1 MDYLALI
8 VGILIGAAVSWLL
21 LKLKQQQVSNP
32 FEAEANQL
40 RADQAALQQSL
51 QLRLDE
57 INRLR
62 DESLKLRE
70 ETTVLNKDASHWK
83 ASYQALLDRLESQKL
98 ELESVRER
106 FNLEFREIAE
116 KLLDEKSKKFTDSNK
131 ESIDQI
137 LKPLREKISEFEQ
150 KVDSTHKEGLLN
162 NEALKQQLLSLKDLN
177 AQMSRDAINL
187 TKALKGE
194 NKTQGNWGEFILES
208 VLEKSGLMKD
218 REYFVQ
224 VSLTDEDGNR
234 LQPDVVVNLPD
245 EKAIVIDSKVSLN
258 AYERYSSAETDVEIE
273 LAKKEHLMSVR
284 NHLKGLLGKNYQKLH
299 GLNSLDFVLLF
310 IPIEPAFATAVQADP
325 AIFQEAFD
333 KNIVIV
339 SPTTLLATLRTI
351 ASIWRQEHQNRNALE
366 IAKKGGDMYDK
377 FAAFADDLL
386 KLGAQMDTSKK
397 TYEEAMKKL
406 STGTGN
412 LVKRASDLK
421 KLGLNSG
428 KNINPLLSAATEEE

>member
-8 VGILIGAAVSWLL
+8 VGVLIGAAVSWLL

-70 ETTVLNKDASHWK
+70 ETTTLNKDASHWK
-83 ASYQALLDRLESQKL
+83 ASFQALQERLESQKQ

-177 AQMSRDAINL
+177 VQMSRDAINL
-187 TKALKGE
+187 TRALKGE

-258 AYERYSSAETDVEIE
+258 AYERYSSAETDAEIE
-273 LAKKEHLMSVR
+273 VARKEHLMSVR
-284 NHLKGLLGKNYQKLH
+284 NHLKGLSSKNYQKLH

-351 ASIWRQEHQNRNALE
+351 ASIWRQENQNRNALE

-377 FAAFADDLL
+377 FVAFADDLL

-412 LVKRASDLK
+412 LVKRAADLK

>member
-32 FEAEANQL
+32 FETEANQL

-70 ETTVLNKDASHWK
+70 ETTNLNKDASHWK
-83 ASYQALLDRLESQKL
+83 ASFQALQERLESQKQ

-187 TKALKGE
+187 TRALKGE

-224 VSLTDEDGNR
+224 VNLSDEDGNR
-234 LQPDVVVNLPD
+234 LQPDVVVKLPD

-258 AYERYSSAETDVEIE
+258 AYERYSSAETDAEIE
-273 LAKKEHLMSVR
+273 VARKEHLMSVR
-284 NHLKGLLGKNYQKLH
+284 NHLKGLSSKNYQKLH

-325 AIFQEAFD
+325 MIFQDAFD

-351 ASIWRQEHQNRNALE
+351 ASIWRQENQNRNALE

-412 LVKRASDLK
+412 LVKRAADLK

-428 KNINPLLSAATEEE
+428 KNINPLLSAAIEEE

>member
-8 VGILIGAAVSWLL
+8 LGVFIGATVAWLL
-21 LKLKQQQVSNP
+21 SKLKQQQSSNP

-40 RADQAALQQSL
+40 RAELAAQQQSL

-62 DESLKLRE
+62 EESAKLRDE
-70 ETTVLNKDASHWK
+70 NSLLNKHSSHWQ
-83 ASYQALLDRLESQKL
+83 ASYQALQERLESQKQ
-98 ELESVRER
+98 ELEAVRER

-116 KLLDEKSKKFTDSNK
+116 KLLEEKSKKFTDSNR
-131 ESIDQI
+131 ENIDQI
-137 LKPLREKISEFEQ
+137 LKPLKEKISEFEQ
-150 KVDSTHKEGLLN
+150 KVETTHKEGLLN
-162 NEALKQQLLSLKDLN
+162 NEALKQQLLSLKELN
-177 AQMSRDAINL
+177 SQMSRDAINL
-187 TKALKGE
+187 TRALKGE

-224 VSLTDEDGNR
+224 VSLSDEDGNR
-234 LQPDVVVNLPD
+234 LQPDVVVKLPE
-245 EKAIVIDSKVSLN
+245 EKSIVIDSKVSLN
-258 AYERYSSAETDVEIE
+258 AYERLSSAETDTEIE
-273 LAKKEHLMSVR
+273 AARKEHLLSVR
-284 NHLKGLLGKNYQKLH
+284 NHLKGLSEKNYHKLH
-299 GLNSLDFVLLF
+299 GVQSLDFVLLF
-310 IPIEPAFATAVQADP
+310 IPIEPAFAAAVQLDP

-377 FAAFADDLL
+377 FAAFAEDLI

-397 TYEEAMKKL
+397 TYDEAMKKL

-412 LVKRASDLK
+412 LVKRAADLK
-421 KLGLNSG
+421 KLGVNSG
-428 KNINPLLSAATEEE
+428 KNINPLLNAATDEE

>member
-1 MDYLALI
+1 VDYLALI

-21 LKLKQQQVSNP
+21 LKLKHQQLSNP

-40 RADQAALQQSL
+40 KADQSALQQSL

-70 ETTVLNKDASHWK
+70 ETTTINKEASHWK
-83 ASYQALLDRLESQKL
+83 ASYQALQERLESQKQ
-98 ELESVRER
+98 ELEAVRER

-187 TKALKGE
+187 TRALKGE

-284 NHLKGLLGKNYQKLH
+284 NHLKGLSSKNYQKLH

-386 KLGAQMDTSKK
+386 KLGTQMDTSKK
-397 TYEEAMKKL
+397 TYDEAMKKL

-412 LVKRASDLK
+412 LVKRAADLK
-421 KLGLNSG
+421 KLGINSG

>member
-1 MDYLALI
+1 VDYLALI

-21 LKLKQQQVSNP
+21 LKLKQQQLSNP

-70 ETTVLNKDASHWK
+70 ETTALNKDASHWK

-98 ELESVRER
+98 ELEAVRER

-284 NHLKGLLGKNYQKLH
+284 NHLKGLSGKNYQKLH

>member
-1 MDYLALI
+1 VDYLALI

-21 LKLKQQQVSNP
+21 LKLKQQQASNP

-40 RADQAALQQSL
+40 KADQSALQQSL

-70 ETTVLNKDASHWK
+70 ETTTINKEASHWK
-83 ASYQALLDRLESQKL
+83 ASYQALQDRLESQKQ

-177 AQMSRDAINL
+177 VQMSRDAINL
-187 TKALKGE
+187 TRALKGE

-224 VSLTDEDGNR
+224 VSLTGEDGNR

-258 AYERYSSAETDVEIE
+258 AYERYSSAETDAEIE
-273 LAKKEHLMSVR
+273 LARKEHLMSVR
-284 NHLKGLLGKNYQKLH
+284 NHLKGLSSKNYQKIH

-377 FAAFADDLL
+377 FVAFADDLF
-386 KLGAQMDTSKK
+386 KLGSQMDTSKK
-397 TYEEAMKKL
+397 TYDEAMKKL

-412 LVKRASDLK
+412 LVKRAADLK
-421 KLGLNSG
+421 KLGINSG

>member
-21 LKLKQQQVSNP
+21 LKLKQQKVSNP

-70 ETTVLNKDASHWK
+70 ETTTINKEASHWK
-83 ASYQALLDRLESQKL
+83 ASYQALQERLERQKQ
-98 ELESVRER
+98 ELEAVRER

-187 TKALKGE
+187 TRALKGE

-258 AYERYSSAETDVEIE
+258 AYERYSSAEADVEIE

-284 NHLKGLLGKNYQKLH
+284 NHLKGLSSKNYQKLH

-397 TYEEAMKKL
+397 TYDEAMKKL

-412 LVKRASDLK
+412 LVKRAADLK

>member
-8 VGILIGAAVSWLL
+8 VGVLIGAAVAWLL
-21 LKLKQQQVSNP
+21 SKLKQQQVSNP
-32 FEAEANQL
+32 FESEANQL
-40 RADQAALQQSL
+40 RSEVVVQQQSL

-62 DESLKLRE
+62 DESAKLRD
-70 ETTVLNKDASHWK
+70 ETIQLNKENSHWK
-83 ASYQALLDRLESQKL
+83 ASYQALQDRLESQKQ
-98 ELESVRER
+98 ELEAVRER

-116 KLLDEKSKKFTDSNK
+116 KLLEEKSKKFTDSNR
-131 ESIDQI
+131 ENIDQI
-137 LKPLREKISEFEQ
+137 LKPLKEKISEFEQ
-150 KVDSTHKEGLLN
+150 KVETTHKEGLLN

-177 AQMSRDAINL
+177 SQMSRDAINL
-187 TKALKGE
+187 TRALKGE

-234 LQPDVVVNLPD
+234 LQPDVVVKLPED
-245 EKAIVIDSKVSLN
+245 KSIVIDSKVSLN
-258 AYERYSSAETDVEIE
+258 AYERLSSAETDAEIE
-273 LAKKEHLMSVR
+273 AARKEHLLSVR
-284 NHLKGLLGKNYQKLH
+284 NHLKGLSGKNYQKLH
-299 GLNSLDFVLLF
+299 GVQSLDFVLLF
-310 IPIEPAFATAVQADP
+310 IPIEPAFAAAVQLDP
-325 AIFQEAFD
+325 GIFQEAFD

-377 FAAFADDLL
+377 FAAFAEDLI
-386 KLGAQMDTSKK
+386 KLGTQMDTSKK
-397 TYEEAMKKL
+397 TYDEAMKKL

-412 LVKRASDLK
+412 LVKRAADLK
-421 KLGLNSG
+421 KLGVNSG
-428 KNINPLLSAATEEE
+428 KNINPLLNAATDEE

>member
-8 VGILIGAAVSWLL
+8 VGVLMGAAVAWLL
-21 LKLKQQQVSNP
+21 SKLKQQQISNP

-40 RADQAALQQSL
+40 RSELAAQQQSL

-62 DESLKLRE
+62 DESARLRD
-70 ETTVLNKDASHWK
+70 ETIQINKENSHWK
-83 ASYQALLDRLESQKL
+83 ASYQALQDRLESQKQ

-116 KLLDEKSKKFTDSNK
+116 KLLEEKSKKFTDSNRDN
-131 ESIDQI
+131 IDQI
-137 LKPLREKISEFEQ
+137 LKPLKEKISEFEQ
-150 KVDSTHKEGLLN
+150 KVETTHKEGLLN
-162 NEALKQQLLSLKDLN
+162 NEALKQQLLSLKELN
-177 AQMSRDAINL
+177 SQMSRDAINL
-187 TKALKGE
+187 TRALKGE

-234 LQPDVVVNLPD
+234 LQPDVVVKLPED
-245 EKAIVIDSKVSLN
+245 KSIVIDSKVSLN
-258 AYERYSSAETDVEIE
+258 AYERLSSAETDAEIE
-273 LAKKEHLMSVR
+273 AARKEHLLSVR
-284 NHLKGLLGKNYQKLH
+284 NHLKGLSGKNYQKLH
-299 GLNSLDFVLLF
+299 GVKSLDFVLLF
-310 IPIEPAFATAVQADP
+310 IPIEPAFATAVQLDP

-377 FAAFADDLL
+377 FAAFAEDLI
-386 KLGAQMDTSKK
+386 KLGTQMDTSKK
-397 TYEEAMKKL
+397 TYDEAMKKL

-412 LVKRASDLK
+412 LVKRAADLK
-421 KLGLNSG
+421 KLGVNSG
-428 KNINPLLSAATEEE
+428 KNINPLLNAATDEE

>member
-21 LKLKQQQVSNP
+21 LKLKQQKVSNP

-70 ETTVLNKDASHWK
+70 ETTTINKEASHWK
-83 ASYQALLDRLESQKL
+83 ASYQALQERLESQKQ
-98 ELESVRER
+98 ELEAVRER

-187 TKALKGE
+187 TRALKGE

-258 AYERYSSAETDVEIE
+258 AYERYSSAEADVEIE

-284 NHLKGLLGKNYQKLH
+284 NHLKGLSSKNYQKLH

-397 TYEEAMKKL
+397 TYDEAMKKL

-412 LVKRASDLK
+412 LVKRAADLK

>member
-1 MDYLALI
+1 VDYLALI

-21 LKLKQQQVSNP
+21 LKLKQQKVSNP

-70 ETTVLNKDASHWK
+70 ETTTINKEASHWK
-83 ASYQALLDRLESQKL
+83 ASYQALQERLESQKQ
-98 ELESVRER
+98 ELEAVRER

-187 TKALKGE
+187 TRALKGE

-258 AYERYSSAETDVEIE
+258 AYERYSSAEADVEIE

-284 NHLKGLLGKNYQKLH
+284 NHLKGLSSKNYQKLH

-397 TYEEAMKKL
+397 TYDEAMKKL

-412 LVKRASDLK
+412 LVKRAADLK

>member
-8 VGILIGAAVSWLL
+8 VGVLIGAAVAWLL
-21 LKLKQQQVSNP
+21 SKLKQQQISNP

-40 RADQAALQQSL
+40 RSELAAQQQSL

-62 DESLKLRE
+62 DESARLRD
-70 ETTVLNKDASHWK
+70 ETIQINKENSHWK
-83 ASYQALLDRLESQKL
+83 ASYQALQDRLESQKQ

-116 KLLDEKSKKFTDSNK
+116 KLLEEKSKKFTDSNRDN
-131 ESIDQI
+131 IDQI
-137 LKPLREKISEFEQ
+137 LKPLKEKISEFEQ
-150 KVDSTHKEGLLN
+150 KVETTHKEGLLN
-162 NEALKQQLLSLKDLN
+162 NEALKQQLLSLKELN
-177 AQMSRDAINL
+177 SQMSRDAINL
-187 TKALKGE
+187 TRALKGE

-234 LQPDVVVNLPD
+234 LQPDVVVKLPED
-245 EKAIVIDSKVSLN
+245 KSIVIDSKVSLN
-258 AYERYSSAETDVEIE
+258 AYERLSSAETDAEIE
-273 LAKKEHLMSVR
+273 AARKEHLLSVR
-284 NHLKGLLGKNYQKLH
+284 NHLKGLSGKNYQKLH
-299 GLNSLDFVLLF
+299 GVKSLDFVLLF
-310 IPIEPAFATAVQADP
+310 IPIEPAFATAVQLDP

-377 FAAFADDLL
+377 FAAFAEDLI
-386 KLGAQMDTSKK
+386 KLGTQMDTSKK
-397 TYEEAMKKL
+397 TYDEAMKKL

-412 LVKRASDLK
+412 LVKRAADLK
-421 KLGLNSG
+421 KLGVNSG
-428 KNINPLLSAATEEE
+428 KNINPLLNAATDEE

>member
-21 LKLKQQQVSNP
+21 LKLKQQKVSNP

-70 ETTVLNKDASHWK
+70 ETTTINKEASHWK
-83 ASYQALLDRLESQKL
+83 ASYQALQERLESQKQ
-98 ELESVRER
+98 ELEAVRER

-187 TKALKGE
+187 TRALKGE

-284 NHLKGLLGKNYQKLH
+284 NHLKGLSSKNYQKLH

-397 TYEEAMKKL
+397 TYDEAMKKL

-412 LVKRASDLK
+412 LVKRAADLK

>member
-1 MDYLALI
+1 MALI
-8 VGILIGAAVSWLL
+8 VGVLIGAAVAWLL
-21 LKLKQQQVSNP
+21 SKLKQQQISNP

-40 RADQAALQQSL
+40 RSELAAQQQSL

-62 DESLKLRE
+62 DESARLRD
-70 ETTVLNKDASHWK
+70 ETIQINKENSHWK
-83 ASYQALLDRLESQKL
+83 ASYQALQDRLESQKQ

-116 KLLDEKSKKFTDSNK
+116 KLLEEKSKKFTDSNRDN
-131 ESIDQI
+131 IDQI
-137 LKPLREKISEFEQ
+137 LKPLKEKISEFEQ
-150 KVDSTHKEGLLN
+150 KVETTHKEGLLN
-162 NEALKQQLLSLKDLN
+162 NEALKQQLLSLKELN
-177 AQMSRDAINL
+177 SQMSRDAINL
-187 TKALKGE
+187 TRALKGE

-234 LQPDVVVNLPD
+234 LQPDVVVKLPED
-245 EKAIVIDSKVSLN
+245 KSIVIDSKVSLN
-258 AYERYSSAETDVEIE
+258 AYERLSSAETDAEIE
-273 LAKKEHLMSVR
+273 AARKEHLLSVR
-284 NHLKGLLGKNYQKLH
+284 NHLKGLSGKNYQKLH
-299 GLNSLDFVLLF
+299 GVKSLDFVLLF
-310 IPIEPAFATAVQADP
+310 IPIEPAFATAVQLDP

-377 FAAFADDLL
+377 FAAFAEDLI
-386 KLGAQMDTSKK
+386 KLGTQMDTSKK
-397 TYEEAMKKL
+397 TYDEAMKKL

-412 LVKRASDLK
+412 LVKRAADLK
-421 KLGLNSG
+421 KLGVNSG
-428 KNINPLLSAATEEE
+428 KNINPLLNAATDEE

>member
-8 VGILIGAAVSWLL
+8 VGVLIGAAVAWLL
-21 LKLKQQQVSNP
+21 SKLKQQQVTNP

-40 RADQAALQQSL
+40 RSELAAQQQSL

-62 DESLKLRE
+62 DESAKLRD
-70 ETTVLNKDASHWK
+70 ETSLLNKQSSHWQ
-83 ASYQALLDRLESQKL
+83 ASYQALQERLESQKQ
-98 ELESVRER
+98 ELEAVRER

-116 KLLDEKSKKFTDSNK
+116 KLLEEKSKKFTDSNR
-131 ESIDQI
+131 ENIDQI
-137 LKPLREKISEFEQ
+137 LKPLKEKISEFEQ
-150 KVDSTHKEGLLN
+150 KVETTHKEGLLN
-162 NEALKQQLLSLKDLN
+162 NEALKQQLLSLKELN
-177 AQMSRDAINL
+177 SQMSRDAINL
-187 TKALKGE
+187 TRALKGE

-234 LQPDVVVNLPD
+234 LQPDVVVKLPED
-245 EKAIVIDSKVSLN
+245 KSIVIDSKVSLN
-258 AYERYSSAETDVEIE
+258 AYERLSSAETDAEIE
-273 LAKKEHLMSVR
+273 AARKEHLLSVR
-284 NHLKGLLGKNYQKLH
+284 NHLKGLSGKNYQKLH
-299 GLNSLDFVLLF
+299 GVQSLDFVLLF
-310 IPIEPAFATAVQADP
+310 IPIEPAFAAAVQADSS
-325 AIFQEAFD
+325 IFQEAFD
-333 KNIVIV
+333 RNIVIV

-377 FAAFADDLL
+377 FAAFAEDLL
-386 KLGAQMDTSKK
+386 KLGVQMDTSKK
-397 TYEEAMKKL
+397 TYDEAMKKL

-412 LVKRASDLK
+412 LVKRAADLK
-421 KLGLNSG
+421 KLGVNSG
-428 KNINPLLSAATEEE
+428 KNINPLLNAATDEE

>member
-1 MDYLALI
+1 VDYLALI
-8 VGILIGAAVSWLL
+8 VGVLIGAAVAWLL
-21 LKLKQQQVSNP
+21 SKLKQQQSSNP

-40 RADQAALQQSL
+40 RAELAALQQSL

-62 DESLKLRE
+62 DESAKLRD
-70 ETTVLNKDASHWK
+70 ETSLLNKQSSHWQ
-83 ASYQALLDRLESQKL
+83 ASYQALQERLDSQKQ
-98 ELESVRER
+98 ELEAVRER

-116 KLLDEKSKKFTDSNK
+116 KLLEEKSKKFTDSNR
-131 ESIDQI
+131 ENIDQI
-137 LKPLREKISEFEQ
+137 LKPLKEKISEFEQ
-150 KVDSTHKEGLLN
+150 KVETTHKEGLLN
-162 NEALKQQLLSLKDLN
+162 NEALKQQLLSLKELN
-177 AQMSRDAINL
+177 SQMSRDAINL
-187 TKALKGE
+187 TRALKGE

-234 LQPDVVVNLPD
+234 LQPDVVVKLPED
-245 EKAIVIDSKVSLN
+245 KSIVIDSKVSLN
-258 AYERYSSAETDVEIE
+258 AYERLSSAETDAEIE
-273 LAKKEHLMSVR
+273 AARKEHLLSVR
-284 NHLKGLLGKNYQKLH
+284 NHLKGLSGKNYQKLH
-299 GLNSLDFVLLF
+299 GVQSLDFVLLF
-310 IPIEPAFATAVQADP
+310 IPIEPAFAAAVQLDP

-377 FAAFADDLL
+377 FAAFAEDLI

-397 TYEEAMKKL
+397 TYDEAMKKL

-412 LVKRASDLK
+412 LVKRAADLK
-421 KLGLNSG
+421 KLGVNSG
-428 KNINPLLSAATEEE
+428 KNINPLLNAATEEE

>member
-1 MDYLALI
+1 MALI
-8 VGILIGAAVSWLL
+8 VGVLIGAAVAWLL
-21 LKLKQQQVSNP
+21 SKLKQQQVSNP
-32 FEAEANQL
+32 FEVEANQL
-40 RADQAALQQSL
+40 RSELAAQQQSL

-62 DESLKLRE
+62 DESAKLRD
-70 ETTVLNKDASHWK
+70 ETIQLNKENSHWK
-83 ASYQALLDRLESQKL
+83 ASYQALQDRLESQKQ
-98 ELESVRER
+98 ELEAVRER

-116 KLLDEKSKKFTDSNK
+116 KLLEEKSKKFTDSNR
-131 ESIDQI
+131 ENIDQI
-137 LKPLREKISEFEQ
+137 LKPLKEKISEFEQ
-150 KVDSTHKEGLLN
+150 KVETTHKEGLLN
-162 NEALKQQLLSLKDLN
+162 NEALKQQLLSLKELN
-177 AQMSRDAINL
+177 SQMSRDAINL
-187 TKALKGE
+187 TRALKGE

-234 LQPDVVVNLPD
+234 LQPDVVVKLPED
-245 EKAIVIDSKVSLN
+245 KSIVIDSKVSLN
-258 AYERYSSAETDVEIE
+258 AYERLSSAETDAEIE
-273 LAKKEHLMSVR
+273 AARKEHLLSVR
-284 NHLKGLLGKNYQKLH
+284 NHLKGLSGKNYQKLH
-299 GLNSLDFVLLF
+299 GVQSLDFVLLF
-310 IPIEPAFATAVQADP
+310 IPIEPAFAAAVQLDP

-377 FAAFADDLL
+377 FAAFAEDLI
-386 KLGAQMDTSKK
+386 KLGTQMDTSKK
-397 TYEEAMKKL
+397 TYDEAMKKL

-412 LVKRASDLK
+412 LVKRAADLK
-421 KLGLNSG
+421 KLGVHSG
-428 KNINPLLSAATEEE
+428 KNINPLLNAATEEE

>member
-1 MDYLALI
+1 VDYLALI

-21 LKLKQQQVSNP
+21 LKLKQQKVSNP

-70 ETTVLNKDASHWK
+70 ETTTINKEASHWK
-83 ASYQALLDRLESQKL
+83 ASYQALQERLERQKQ
-98 ELESVRER
+98 ELEAVRER

-187 TKALKGE
+187 TRALKGE

-258 AYERYSSAETDVEIE
+258 AYERYSSAEADVEIE

-284 NHLKGLLGKNYQKLH
+284 NHLKGLSSKNYQKLH

-397 TYEEAMKKL
+397 TYDEAMKKL

-412 LVKRASDLK
+412 LVKRAADLK